1 MKRYEKAIV
10 LFIAAALMLSTFST
24 SFAADTSSAKKLNT
38 MGLLDDASEKSL
50 NESLS
55 RMIGLTMILKSLGY
69 TTESVSTKA
78 AGCPFS
84 DVPEWFRGWAAT
96 AIDLGIT
103 TGISQTEFNPNGK
116 LTQKM
121 FYVFQLRALGYNKD
135 ASWNNTESMAVSAG
149 LIKKGTALN
158 AKAFTKRDATEV
170 MFAALKS
177 TVQGQGIRLIDKLVN
192 ENVVSKS
199 KAAAAGLKIEQS
211 GLGAGETL
219 AFKNALDAKLSA
231 NGKILVWQ
239 DNYMY
244 DYDNKGKR
252 NYVNLA
258 TGEKFSEDNAKFYIR
273 GMDLETGKK
282 FVVCEINTIYGI
294 MAISSDG
301 KTILCK
307 KGEGFRNDGI
317 FAVDLETGRK
327 TTVLDNTNNRLNYHF
342 SPNGTMI
349 FWHSNDTPEEMV
361 WDNDIYAK
369 NWMTGEEYVIC
380 EAEKDQYLEDMTP
393 DGKIVIWSDY
403 RNWGEYSK
411 LYIDIYGK
419 NLETGEEFVIK
430 DGPEV
435 SKYSMDS
442 RNRMSPRMSD
452 DGKIIVYEMDREDI
466 LPAAIYG
473 MNMETGEE
481 FAICDDGN
489 GYKQSPVISGNGEV
503 VVWLDNRNAQ
513 NMRSGEYSYNNTDI
527 FGKNLK
533 TGEELAIGIMPGRQ
547 ANAKISYDG
556 RIVVWQDQNNVD
568 GWDIFGKDLKTG
580 KNLVI
585 CNDKGS
591 QDLID
596 MSSDGRIVVWEQ
608 DADVYVKKLALSD
621 K

>member
-1 MKRYEKAIV
+1 MTKFKKAIV
-10 LFIAAALMLSTFST
+10 LFIAAALMLSVLNT
-24 SFAADTSSAKKLNT
+24 SFAADTSSAKKLST

-69 TTESVSTKA
+69 TTESVSAKA
-78 AGCPFS
+78 ADCPFS

-96 AIDLGIT
+96 AINLGIT
-103 TGISQTEFNPNGK
+103 TGISQTEFNPNDK

-121 FYVFQLRALGYNKD
+121 FYVFQLRALGYDKD
-135 ASWNNTESMAVSAG
+135 ASWSNTESVAVNAG
-149 LIKKGTALN
+149 LLKKGVVLN
-158 AKAFTKRDATEV
+158 ARTFTKRDASEV

-192 ENVVSKS
+192 DNVVSKS
-199 KAAAAGLKIEQS
+199 KAAAAGFKIEQS
-211 GLGAGETL
+211 GLGAGETM

-231 NGKILVWQ
+231 NGRILVWQ

-252 NYVNLA
+252 TYVNLA
-258 TGEKFSEDNAKFYIR
+258 TGEKFSEDKAKFCVR

-282 FVVCEINTIYGI
+282 FAVGEINTPYSIL
-294 MAISSDG
+294 AISSDG
-301 KTILCK
+301 KTVMCK
-307 KGEGFRNDGI
+307 EGEGFRIDKI
-317 FAVDLETGRK
+317 FAVNLETGK
-327 TTVLDNTNNRLNYHF
+327 KTVLMDNVSNMLNFLF
-342 SPNGTMI
+342 SPSGTMM

-361 WDNDIYAK
+361 WDNDIYAM
-369 NWMTGEEYVIC
+369 NWVTGEKYVIC

-435 SKYSMDS
+435 SRYSMDS
-442 RNRMSPRMSD
+442 RNRMSPSMSD
-452 DGKIIVYEMDREDI
+452 DGKIIVYERDREDI
-466 LPAAIYG
+466 FPAAIYG

-503 VVWLDNRNAQ
+503 VVWEDNRNAQ
-513 NMRSGEYSYNNTDI
+513 NMRSGDFSYNNTDI

-580 KNLVI
+580 KDLVI

-591 QDLID
+591 QDLLD
-596 MSSDGRIVVWEQ
+596 MSEDGRIVVWEY
-608 DADVYVKKLALSD
+608 DAGVYVKKLALSD